1 MENAKNLTSRVRNAA
16 ITVLPAGL
24 RVVVHARPHTVIPTF
39 DVAVLTSAGEQH
51 FSAVWAGKGW
61 PADVERAIGL
71 APSVDAVVAVKISE
85 GARDWLAAHRRGWV
99 DESGNA
105 SISLPTGLVIVREA
119 RRDRVEREAPDRW
132 TRTMLAAA
140 EAALAGVPPT
150 VEAIEAKT
158 MMSRGAAANALSR
171 LERMGLLSR
180 SGGLRGPSS
189 ARRIVDA
196 ESFIDHYA
204 TAAAEL
210 RAKQKVI
217 RFHRLWK
224 DPLEDFASEV
234 APALNREEE
243 QWAVTGAAASTLLAP
258 YIGNV
263 TIIELYVGKD
273 LFSNRE
279 QLANTLGGR
288 IVDKGH
294 RIEVRELPTPVSAD
308 GPVIDQIHV
317 ALPVRVYAD
326 LMASGGRS
334 AEAAQHL
341 REVIDVGPRP

>member
-16 ITVLPAGL
+16 INVLPAGL
-24 RVVVHARPHTVIPTF
+24 RVVVHARPHTVIPIF
-39 DVAVLTSAGEQH
+39 DVAILTLAGEQH

-85 GARDWLAAHRRGWV
+85 GAQDWLAAHQRGWV

-150 VEAIEAKT
+150 VEAIESKT

-189 ARRIVDA
+189 ARRIVDV

-210 RAKQKVI
+210 RAKQQVI
-217 RFHRLWK
+217 RLHRLSK
-224 DPLEDFASEV
+224 DPLVDFASEV
-234 APALNREEE
+234 VPALNHQE
-243 QWAVTGAAASTLLAP
+243 QEWAVTGAAASTLLAP

-279 QLANTLGGR
+279 QLAGTLGGR

-326 LMASGGRS
+326 LMAAGGRS